1 MSLHSVP
8 DTDWVQQARD
18 LHAQVVAN
26 AVTDNE
32 VTHSREDELR
42 NILVHAVLA
51 GAPPEVLREVAQ
63 ICASTVFIQYERWY
77 A

>member
-8 DTDWVQQARD
+8 DQDWVKQAKAK
-18 LHAQVVAN
+18 HASVVALAN
-26 AVTDNE
+26 LDNE
-32 VTHSREDELR
+32 VAHSEEDELR
-42 NILVHAVLA
+42 EILVHAVLA
-51 GAPPEVLREVAQ
+51 GAPATVLHDVAT